1 MKKLI
6 ALVLTLALCLG
17 LVAVTNADDLIKV
30 GIINNPPSES
40 GYRAANVADF
50 EKVFCEEN
58 GYSVQTKYAG
68 ENDDQLE
75 AAKQFINDGV
85 DYLLIS
91 AAETTGWEAVLKDAK
106 EQGIGVFLFD
116 RMIDVDPEYY
126 EAAVVSDMASE
137 GKNAVQWL
145 VDQKLPEYK
154 VVHIQGKIQSDAQIG
169 RTAALDEKFADG
181 TMTKVVQQAA
191 GVWDPGE
198 AKKIMQQVI
207 DSGEDF
213 NVLYAENTGM
223 ALGAVTAMDE
233 AGITHGKDGKVVVMA
248 FDCDIWAMEK
258 VLAGEWNFIQQCS
271 PFQAGLIDGMIKTL
285 KEGKEIEGLGENKKL
300 VNPERGFDTA
310 TITKEEVE
318 TYSWDGT
325 APEV

>member
-50 EKVFCEEN
+50 EKVFSEAN

-285 KEGKEIEGLGENKKL
+285 KEGKEIEGLGEDKKII
-300 VNPERGFDTA
+300 NPERGFDTA
-310 TITKEEVE
+310 TITKDEVE

>member
-154 VVHIQGKIQSDAQIG
+154 VVHIQGKIQSDAQI
-169 RTAALDEKFADG
+169 
-181 TMTKVVQQAA
+181 
-191 GVWDPGE
+191 
-198 AKKIMQQVI
+198 
-207 DSGEDF
+207 
-213 NVLYAENTGM
+213 VL
-223 ALGAVTAMDE
+223 LI
-233 AGITHGKDGKVVVMA
+233 AGIEQDVETLRYGFELLVEVLLGLLPHVVVVIVPV
-248 FDCDIWAMEK
+248 DYRL
-258 VLAGEWNFIQQCS
+258 VLV
-271 PFQAGLIDGMIKTL
+271 T
-285 KEGKEIEGLGENKKL
+285 KEGEYVRYELIRIL
-300 VNPERGFDTA
+300 
-310 TITKEEVE
+310 
-318 TYSWDGT
+318 
-325 APEV
+325 